1 MEERGRT
8 KEWKGGGGKGVTKRG
23 RKGGTISL
31 GREGEGVRKGKIKKK
46 TGEERM
52 GKGERRKK
60 RYGKDRRRG

>member
-8 KEWKGGGGKGVTKRG
+8 KEWKGGGGEGVTKRG

-31 GREGEGVRKGKIKKK
+31 GREEGKKKEKK

-52 GKGERRKK
+52 GKGEKRKK
-60 RYGKDRRRG
+60 RYGKNRRRG